1 MPKRSLPIKH
11 QPQET
16 DAGCLAACAQM
27 ALARLG
33 MTVSQDELN
42 RLFELTPLGVPT
54 SRLKRLERYNIRVT
68 IQKEGSLDD
77 LLQAIDQDIT
87 PIVFIRTGQLSYWTE
102 DTQHAVLVSGYD
114 GSDLLLNDPAFP
126 NAPQRV
132 SADEL
137 LLAWDEF
144 DNSYAILTQ

>member
-1 MPKRSLPIKH
+1 
-11 QPQET
+11 
-16 DAGCLAACAQM
+16 M

-33 MTVSQDELN
+33 ITVSQAELN

-54 SRLKRLERYNIRVT
+54 SRLKRMERYGIQVS
-68 IQKEGSLDD
+68 IQKGGSLDD

-87 PIVFIRTGQLSYWTE
+87 PIVFIRTDQLSYWAK

-114 GSDLLLNDPAFP
+114 GSDLLLNDPAFSD
-126 NAPQRV
+126 APQRV